1 MVRKSRTTN
10 RSAPI
15 RFFNPPNV
23 PMSAIRRFARQVAKC
38 YQPDKIMLFGSF
50 AYGEPNENSDVDI
63 LVVMATRNE
72 IDQSIRIWQ
81 AIDAPFPLD
90 LIVRTPRNL
99 QWRLKEGDWF
109 LREVIGKGKVLYEKV
124 DRPVGTQSRSR
135 SSSGRKSTAG

>member
-1 MVRKSRTTN
+1 
-10 RSAPI
+10 
-15 RFFNPPNV
+15 
-23 PMSAIRRFARQVAKC
+23 
-38 YQPDKIMLFGSF
+38 MLFGSF

-63 LVVMATRNE
+63 LVVMAARNE

-109 LREVIGKGKVLYEKV
+109 LKEVIGKGKVLYEKV

-135 SSSGRKSTAG
+135 SSSGRKSTAD